1 LNIERHI
8 AHNALQLLVNQND
21 PTLFDNTEVFEKNLI
36 ENGASK
42 SSELEALKQ
51 SLTLR
56 LPWEIRKYG
65 NNLNEQVIKDLAAN
79 FAEKSKV
86 DAEISKWVVDT
97 WIAVLGLKVA
107 NTQQT
112 SNAISQNT
120 SNGNIN
126 KNVAL
131 ESKNIPQKSTTTVV
145 KADEIETVPFDQ
157 VKGRLGIVFGED
169 SSGEVKVFNTWYKDS
184 NSTESSLPV
193 TPVKLES
200 EPVKPFKTAPKRKKQ
215 DRVGLTKKIQS
226 NTDTK
231 SNEKATEN
239 THVYLE
245 KNIPQQEYKPTPL
258 EQKAYDLLK
267 KGSIF
272 ANEALKILAPI
283 AVAGSVLACRKMGE
297 VYYRGY
303 GVVQNFQAAHA
314 WLKLSAE
321 KEDAESLFLMGTLY
335 QFGMGVKQDTV
346 QAKQFFERAARQ
358 GHTKSIESL
367 KIISMGV

>member
-1 LNIERHI
+1 MNIEKHI
-8 AHNALQLLVNQND
+8 AHNALQLVVNKND
-21 PTLFDNTEVFEKNLI
+21 PTLFDNPEIFEKNLI
-36 ENGASK
+36 ENGALNSD
-42 SSELEALKQ
+42 EVEALKQ

-56 LPWEIRKYG
+56 LPWEIRKYSK
-65 NNLNEQVIKDLAAN
+65 NLNAQVIKDLANN
-79 FAEKSKV
+79 FAQKSKV
-86 DAEISKWVVDT
+86 DAEMAAWVVET
-97 WIAVLGLKVA
+97 WMAVLGLKFA
-107 NTQQT
+107 NTQQS
-112 SNAISQNT
+112 SNTVPQKTTNDNA
-120 SNGNIN
+120 N
-126 KNVAL
+126 KNVAPD
-131 ESKNIPQKSTTTVV
+131 SKPLPQTTTTVL
-145 KADEIETVPFDQ
+145 KANELATVPFEQ

-169 SSGEVKVFNTWYKDS
+169 SSGEVKVFNTWYND
-184 NSTESSLPV
+184 NSSSENSSLSV

-200 EPVKPFKTAPKRKKQ
+200 EPVKPFKTAPKRKKI
-215 DRVGLTKKIQS
+215 DRVALAKKIQN
-226 NTDTK
+226 NTTTT
-231 SNEKATEN
+231 EKPVDN
-239 THVYLE
+239 SYNHFE
-245 KNIPQQEYKPTPL
+245 KVVKQQEYKPTPL